1 MQKVLAII
9 GPTAS
14 GKTSIA
20 ASLLEKHGRVVLI
33 SCDSRKV
40 YRYLDIGT
48 AKPPPELRKH
58 YRLIDIRDPS
68 ETYSAQDF
76 ARDAEREIKTALRSG
91 QIPVVVGGT
100 TLYYKALFEGF
111 FSAPPVDLSLRRKLL
126 ERMER
131 EGIEKL
137 HEELK
142 KVDPATAEKVH
153 KRDWIRITRA
163 LEVYYQTGKPISVL
177 RKEAK
182 IIPAFEPLYLGVLRD
197 RKDLYR
203 RIEER
208 VDRMIEAGLVEETRW
223 LLDQGY
229 SPDLPSLNTIGY
241 REIIEHLQGKISLE
255 EAVRLIKKRTK
266 IFSRKQLYFMRNLKP
281 EPQWLSPD
289 EVLERALAFLY
300 SI

>member
-20 ASLLEKHGRVVLI
+20 ARILENRGNVVLI

-40 YRYLDIGT
+40 YRHMDIGT
-48 AKPPPELRKH
+48 AKPPPELREH
-58 YRLIDIRDPS
+58 YRLVDIRDPS

-91 QIPVVVGGT
+91 LFPVVVGGT

-137 HEELK
+137 YEELQE
-142 KVDPATAEKVH
+142 VDPVTAEKVH

-163 LEVYYQTGKPISVL
+163 LEVYHQTGKPVSVL

-182 IIPAFEPLYLGVLRD
+182 IIPAFEPVYLGVLRD
-197 RKDLYR
+197 REELYR

-208 VDRMIEAGLVEETRW
+208 VDRMIEAGLVEETKW
-223 LLDQGY
+223 LLEQGY
-229 SPDLPSLNTIGY
+229 SPDLPALNTIGY
-241 REIIEHLQGKISLE
+241 REIIEYLQGKIELG

-281 EPQWLSPD
+281 QPQWLPPD
-289 EVLERALAFLY
+289 EALKRALAFL
-300 SI
+300 SST

>member
-20 ASLLEKHGRVVLI
+20 ARILENRGNVVLI

-40 YRYLDIGT
+40 YRHMDIGT
-48 AKPPPELRKH
+48 AKQPPELREH
-58 YRLIDIRDPS
+58 YRLVDIRDPS

-91 QIPVVVGGT
+91 LFPVVVGGT

-137 HEELK
+137 YEELQE
-142 KVDPATAEKVH
+142 VDPVTAGKVH

-163 LEVYYQTGKPISVL
+163 LEVYHQTGKPISVL

-182 IIPAFEPLYLGVLRD
+182 IIPAFEPVYLGVLRD
-197 RKDLYR
+197 REELYR

-208 VDRMIEAGLVEETRW
+208 VDRMIEAGLVEETKW
-223 LLDQGY
+223 LLEQGY
-229 SPDLPSLNTIGY
+229 SPDLPALNTIGY
-241 REIIEHLQGKISLE
+241 REIIEYLQGKIELG

-281 EPQWLSPD
+281 QPQWLPPD
-289 EVLERALAFLY
+289 EVLKRALAFL
-300 SI
+300 SST

>member
-1 MQKVLAII
+1 MQRVLAII

-20 ASLLEKHGRVVLI
+20 ASLLEKHGRIVLI

-58 YRLIDIRDPS
+58 YRLVDIRDPS

-76 ARDAEREIKTALRSG
+76 ARDAEREIKIALRSG

-111 FSAPPVDLSLRRKLL
+111 FSAPPVNLTLRRELL

-137 HEELK
+137 YEELR

-163 LEVYYQTGKPISVL
+163 LEVYYQTGKPISIL

-182 IIPAFEPLYLGVLRD
+182 IIPAFEPFYLGVLRG
-197 RKDLYR
+197 RRDLYR

-208 VDRMIEAGLVEETRW
+208 VDRMIEAGLVEETKW

-241 REIIEHLQGKISLE
+241 REIIEHLHGRISLE

-281 EPQWLSPD
+281 GPQWLSPD
-289 EVLERALAFLY
+289 EVLKKALAHIS

>member
-20 ASLLEKHGRVVLI
+20 ARILENRGNVVLI

-40 YRYLDIGT
+40 YRHMDIGT

-58 YRLIDIRDPS
+58 YRLVDIRDPS

-91 QIPVVVGGT
+91 LFPVVVGGT
-100 TLYYKALFEGF
+100 TLYYQALFEGF

-131 EGIEKL
+131 ESIEKL
-137 HEELK
+137 YEELQE
-142 KVDPATAEKVH
+142 VDPVTAEKVH

-163 LEVYYQTGKPISVL
+163 LEVYHQTGKPISVL

-182 IIPAFEPLYLGVLRD
+182 IIPAFEPVYLGVLRD
-197 RKDLYR
+197 REELYR

-208 VDRMIEAGLVEETRW
+208 VDRMIEAGLVEETKW
-223 LLDQGY
+223 LLEQGY
-229 SPDLPSLNTIGY
+229 SPDLPALNTIGY
-241 REIIEHLQGKISLE
+241 REIIEYLQGKIELG

-281 EPQWLSPD
+281 QPQWLPPD
-289 EVLERALAFLY
+289 EVLKRALAFL
-300 SI
+300 SST

>member
-1 MQKVLAII
+1 MQKVLTII

-208 VDRMIEAGLVEETRW
+208 VDRMIEAGLVEETKW
-223 LLDQGY
+223 LLDRGY

-255 EAVRLIKKRTK
+255 QAVRLIKKRTK

-281 EPQWLSPD
+281 EPQWLSPE

>member
-1 MQKVLAII
+1 
-9 GPTAS
+9 
-14 GKTSIA
+14 
-20 ASLLEKHGRVVLI
+20 
-33 SCDSRKV
+33 
-40 YRYLDIGT
+40 
-48 AKPPPELRKH
+48 
-58 YRLIDIRDPS
+58 
-68 ETYSAQDF
+68 
-76 ARDAEREIKTALRSG
+76 
-91 QIPVVVGGT
+91 
-100 TLYYKALFEGF
+100 
-111 FSAPPVDLSLRRKLL
+111 
-126 ERMER
+126 
-131 EGIEKL
+131 GIEKL

-241 REIIEHLQGKISLE
+241 RETIKHLQGKISLE

>member
-1 MQKVLAII
+1 MQKVLTII

-255 EAVRLIKKRTK
+255 QAVRLIKKRTK

>member
-1 MQKVLAII
+1 MQKVLTII

-208 VDRMIEAGLVEETRW
+208 VDRMIEAGLVEETKW
-223 LLDQGY
+223 LLDRGY

-255 EAVRLIKKRTK
+255 QAVRLIKKRTK